1 MQFQTQSQFKTMP
14 KSIGL
19 TSTIGDSSKVAIL
32 TFGDTEKKPIYNC
45 YAGFKV
51 VSSSHVVIQA
61 IKNKR
66 NI

>member
-1 MQFQTQSQFKTMP
+1 MQFQTQSQFKAMT

-32 TFGDTEKKPIYNC
+32 TFGDTEKKPIYSC

-51 VSSSHVVIQA
+51 VSS
-61 IKNKR
+61 
-66 NI
+66 